1 MISMQIKLR
10 IRAYLESITPMG
22 KTTKKSMT
30 SRASASKTTIGTSRL
45 SFLNAGSLR
54 I

>member
-1 MISMQIKLR
+1 
-10 IRAYLESITPMG
+10 MG
-22 KTTKKSMT
+22 KIIKKSMT
-30 SRASASKTTIGTSRL
+30 SRASASKTTTGTSRL